1 MGISAPSSLGKS
13 SAQRRFFFNDTA
25 TTEIYT
31 LSLHDALPISPLSQ
45 MAACACRTRRDC
57 PRSPSGLAGP
67 RLHWGGCDSPAT
79 KKEVRMLKI
88 MIAVDGSEPSLDAVH
103 HAISLVRQGLQA
115 HFVLAHVQQEAS
127 LFELAT
133 QDSDMIAAA
142 SVDAGMHLVAPAVAL
157 VRAAG
162 ISYEVEIGLG
172 EPAAALADRAES
184 TGLEPLR

>member
-1 MGISAPSSLGKS
+1 MYKR
-13 SAQRRFFFNDTA
+13 Q
-25 TTEIYT
+25 
-31 LSLHDALPISPLSQ
+31 
-45 MAACACRTRRDC
+45 
-57 PRSPSGLAGP
+57 
-67 RLHWGGCDSPAT
+67 
-79 KKEVRMLKI
+79 
-88 MIAVDGSEPSLDAVH
+88 
-103 HAISLVRQGLQA
+103 VRQGLQA

-172 EPAAALADRAES
+172 EPAAALADIAES
-184 TGLEPLR
+184 TGCEQIIIGALGQGGLRRVLIGSVSREVARNSRLPVTIVKHAEPQDEEGEEDLGPE

>member
-1 MGISAPSSLGKS
+1 
-13 SAQRRFFFNDTA
+13 
-25 TTEIYT
+25 
-31 LSLHDALPISPLSQ
+31 
-45 MAACACRTRRDC
+45 
-57 PRSPSGLAGP
+57 
-67 RLHWGGCDSPAT
+67 
-79 KKEVRMLKI
+79 MLKI

-103 HAISLVRQGLQA
+103 HAISLVRQGLQV

-172 EPAAALADRAES
+172 EPAAALADIAES
-184 TGLEPLR
+184 TGCEQIIIGALGQGGLRRVLIGSVSREVARNSRLPVTIVKHAEPRDEDEEQDLSPE

>member
-1 MGISAPSSLGKS
+1 
-13 SAQRRFFFNDTA
+13 
-25 TTEIYT
+25 
-31 LSLHDALPISPLSQ
+31 
-45 MAACACRTRRDC
+45 
-57 PRSPSGLAGP
+57 
-67 RLHWGGCDSPAT
+67 
-79 KKEVRMLKI
+79 MLKI

-115 HFVLAHVQQEAS
+115 HVVLAHVQQEAS

-172 EPAAALADRAES
+172 EPAAALADIAES
-184 TGLEPLR
+184 TGCEQIIIGALGQGGLRRVLIGSVSREVARNSRLPVTIVKHAEPQDEEGEEDLGPE

>member
-1 MGISAPSSLGKS
+1 
-13 SAQRRFFFNDTA
+13 
-25 TTEIYT
+25 
-31 LSLHDALPISPLSQ
+31 
-45 MAACACRTRRDC
+45 
-57 PRSPSGLAGP
+57 
-67 RLHWGGCDSPAT
+67 
-79 KKEVRMLKI
+79 MLKI

-172 EPAAALADRAES
+172 EPAAALADIAES
-184 TGLEPLR
+184 TGCEQIIIGALGQGGLRRVLIGSVSREVARNSRLPVTIVKHAEPHDEEGEEDLGPD

>member
-1 MGISAPSSLGKS
+1 
-13 SAQRRFFFNDTA
+13 
-25 TTEIYT
+25 
-31 LSLHDALPISPLSQ
+31 
-45 MAACACRTRRDC
+45 
-57 PRSPSGLAGP
+57 
-67 RLHWGGCDSPAT
+67 
-79 KKEVRMLKI
+79 MLKI

-172 EPAAALADRAES
+172 EPAAALADIAES
-184 TGLEPLR
+184 TGCEQIIIGALGQGGVRRALIGSVSREIARLSNVPVTIVKHPDPADVADAQDVADDE

>member
-1 MGISAPSSLGKS
+1 
-13 SAQRRFFFNDTA
+13 
-25 TTEIYT
+25 
-31 LSLHDALPISPLSQ
+31 
-45 MAACACRTRRDC
+45 
-57 PRSPSGLAGP
+57 
-67 RLHWGGCDSPAT
+67 
-79 KKEVRMLKI
+79 MLKI

-172 EPAAALADRAES
+172 EPAAALADIAES
-184 TGLEPLR
+184 TGCEQIIIGALGQGGLPQDVAEAVAWLGQPGSGAVNGQVLRVCGQAVMGA